1 MSGSVVLP
9 HPGSELTSVI
19 PETIKDSASSQ
30 RGGGGGV
37 GGVVSRLPPGAM
49 LVSEGHVAM
58 GVMPVQMA
66 YIYHLG
72 QCPWVAA

>member
-9 HPGSELTSVI
+9 HIGSVLMSVFS
-19 PETIKDSASSQ
+19 ETIKDSASGQ
-30 RGGGGGV
+30 HGGV
-37 GGVVSRLPPGAM
+37 AVSRLPPGIM

-58 GVMPVQMA
+58 GVIPVQMA

-72 QCPWVAA
+72 Q